1 LFQRQAYR
9 PHPKAYTV
17 EFLKELSAYLEP
29 MLNYPLVQLSNT
41 TLTLSLIIT
50 LLLLFAAVVI
60 LQYVIRR
67 HLLRRVLAQTR
78 MDMALQYAI
87 SKIVGYLV
95 AVLGFYVSLQM
106 VGIDL
111 SSLAIIAGAVGVG
124 LGFGLQNIIN
134 NFVSGLIILAERPVA
149 IGDRVEV
156 GGVAGRVDKISL
168 RSTTVVTNDNIA
180 IIVPNADFIS
190 TAVTNWSYGDPKVR
204 FRIPVGVHYKSDV
217 HIVEKALLESAS
229 ECPNVLKEPAPCVR
243 FIAFG
248 DSSLDFEIRV
258 WSDTLCQQ
266 PKALISQVNF
276 KIWEKFKKY
285 EVEIP
290 YPQRDVY
297 LKEMPNLAPKE
308 LPES

>member
-1 LFQRQAYR
+1 
-9 PHPKAYTV
+9 V
-17 EFLKELSAYLEP
+17 ELIKEFSDSLAPL
-29 MLNYPLVQLSNT
+29 LNYPLVQLSNT

-60 LQYVIRR
+60 FQHVVRR
-67 HLLRRVLAQTR
+67 HVLRRVLAHTR
-78 MDMALQYAI
+78 MDMSLQYAI
-87 SKIVGYLV
+87 SKMIGYLV
-95 AVLGFYVSLQM
+95 AVLGFYISLQM

-134 NFVSGLIILAERPVA
+134 NFVSGLIILAERPIA

-180 IIVPNADFIS
+180 IIVPNADFIA

-204 FRIPVGVHYKSDV
+204 FPIPVGVHYKSDV
-217 HIVEKALLESAS
+217 HKVTTALMEAAA
-229 ECPNVLKEPAPCVR
+229 ECPDVLKEPNSKVQ
-243 FIAFG
+243 FVSFG
-248 DSSLDFEIRV
+248 DSSLDFQVIV
-258 WSDTLCQQ
+258 WSDTLCHQ
-266 PKALISQVNF
+266 PQALISQVNF

-285 EVEIP
+285 DIEIP

-297 LKEMPNLAPKE
+297 LKEMPNLAPKD

>member
-1 LFQRQAYR
+1 ME
-9 PHPKAYTV
+9 V
-17 EFLKELSAYLEP
+17 LKEFSDSLEP
-29 MLNYPLVQLSNT
+29 ILNYPLIKLSNT

-50 LLLLFAAVVI
+50 LVLLCAAVIVV
-60 LQYVIRR
+60 QYLVRR
-67 HLLRRVLAQTR
+67 HVLSRILAKTR

-134 NFVSGLIILAERPVA
+134 NFVSGIIILAERPIA

-217 HIVEKALLESAS
+217 KVVEKALLEAAD
-229 ECPNVLKEPAPCVR
+229 ECPNVLKDPKPAVR
-243 FIAFG
+243 FISFG

-258 WSDTLCQQ
+258 WSDSLCQQ

-290 YPQRDVY
+290 YPQRDIY
-297 LKEMPNLAPKE
+297 LKEIPASLE
-308 LPES
+308 TR

>member
-1 LFQRQAYR
+1 M
-9 PHPKAYTV
+9 
-17 EFLKELSAYLEP
+17 EFLRELSAYLEP
-29 MLNYPLVQLSNT
+29 ILNYPLVQLSNT

-60 LQYVIRR
+60 IQYVIRR

-149 IGDRVEV
+149 IGDRIEV

-180 IIVPNADFIS
+180 IIVPNADLIS

-204 FRIPVGVHYKSDV
+204 FPIPVGVHYKSDV
-217 HIVEKALLESAS
+217 KKVSTALLEAAS
-229 ECPNVLKEPAPCVR
+229 ECPDVLNEPAPKVQ
-243 FIAFG
+243 FSSFG
-248 DSSLDFEIRV
+248 DSSLDFHVIV
-258 WSDTLCQQ
+258 WSDTLCHQ
-266 PKALISQVNF
+266 PKALVSQVNF

-285 EVEIP
+285 DIEIP

-297 LKEMPNLAPKE
+297 LKEMPVKASN
-308 LPES
+308 